1 MAGRTSGTTDPL
13 RGFNFKLELGGIT
26 KGGFRECS
34 GLQVSNAPVEY
45 REGSDKPTHV
55 RKLTGLTKYADVTLK
70 KGIIVDEHNEIW
82 NWLDTVVQGK
92 TERKNCSIILEDE
105 TGTKKLQWDLL
116 EAWPSSYSGP
126 GLNATTNDLAI
137 ETLVISC
144 EEVKKGG

>member
-1 MAGRTSGTTDPL
+1 MACRTSGTTDPL
-13 RGFNFKLELGGIT
+13 RGFNFNLELGGIT
-26 KGGFRECS
+26 KGGCRECS
-34 GLQVSNAPVEY
+34 GHQESNAPVEY

-55 RKLTGLTKYADVTLK
+55 RKLTGLTKYADITLK

-126 GLNATTNDLAI
+126 GLNATTNDVAV